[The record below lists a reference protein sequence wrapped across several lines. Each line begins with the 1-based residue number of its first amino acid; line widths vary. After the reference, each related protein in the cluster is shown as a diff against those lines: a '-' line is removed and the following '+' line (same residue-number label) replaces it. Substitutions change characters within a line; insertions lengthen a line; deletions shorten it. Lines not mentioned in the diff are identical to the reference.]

1 MPVGVDEAR
10 HHDHVGRV
18 DNLRVFHREAAPD
31 LDDRAVL
38 DEDVAVRDL
47 ADVGVHRDHEAVA
60 NEQSLRAHVPLLRWP
75 VTNSTTVTTAVSEG
89 ERVSRRRMY
98 SEHKHAVASASTA
111 LHVGFS

>member
-1 MPVGVDEAR
+1 REDAPDGRLPRMPVRVDEAR

-38 DEDVAVRDL
+38 DEAVAVRDL

-60 NEQSLRAHVPLLRWP
+60 NEQSLRAHVALLGWP
-75 VTNSTTVTTAVSEG
+75 VTDSTTAATAF
-89 ERVSRRRMY
+89 SRSRTRPTLPDVQR
-98 SEHKHAVASASTA
+98 A
-111 LHVGFS
+111 